1 MDPIE
6 LQSTARPNLPEWS
19 VSELSGA
26 LKRTLE
32 DNFSQVRVRGEL
44 GKVTVHTSG
53 HVYLD
58 IKDDK
63 STLSAVIWRG
73 QAARLRFRPEMG
85 LEVIATGKITTFA
98 GQSRYQLVIENLEPA
113 GEGALLAQL
122 EERKRRLAAQGLFD
136 DARKQL
142 LPFLPDVIGVITSP
156 TGAVIRDILH
166 RLSDRFPRRV
176 LLWPVRVQ
184 GETCAEEVAAAIA
197 GFNALPEHGP
207 LPRPDVLIVA
217 RGGGSIEDLWG
228 FNDERVVQAA
238 AASLIPLVSA
248 VGHETDWTLID
259 LAADHR
265 APTPTGAAEM
275 VVPVRAD
282 LQVRLRDLGHRLQ
295 GSVLRLLARRR
306 GDFQALVRAMPQAA
320 DVVGGARQRLD
331 LASSRLSAGLS
342 RSAQRQRQRF
352 NQIQQ
357 RLQRHAPLARL
368 STARARL
375 EGLGQRLTAARAA
388 QLRSEGR
395 AIQERRQRVT
405 VLMNRQHQAMQVLL
419 KRRGERLDHLGQL
432 LVGYSYQGVLA
443 RGFALVLDA
452 GGQPVKS
459 AHSIAAET
467 PYSLRFADGEARV
480 KGL

>member
-259 LAADHR
+259 LAADQR

-395 AIQERRQRVT
+395 AIQERRQRGT

-459 AHSIAAET
+459 AQSIAAET